1 MNGYVAFEGL
11 EGAGKSTVVVRL
23 AERFRR
29 EGHTVVTVREPGGTD
44 LGEGIR
50 SLLLDPRRAID
61 PWAEAALFAAS
72 RAQLAAEIVRPALA
86 SGAWVF
92 SDRTVYSSLAYQ
104 GGGRQ
109 LGIEEVRRLNAA
121 ALAGTWPDRVVLLRV
136 DASEGLRR
144 QDGEDRIG
152 REALD
157 FHLRVGKAFDELA
170 AADPDRFIVVDAHLG
185 LDDVV
190 DEVHDRL
197 RT

>member
-1 MNGYVAFEGL
+1 MSGYVAFEGL
-11 EGAGKSTVVVRL
+11 EGAGKSTVAARL

-50 SLLLDPRRAID
+50 SLLLDPRRAVD

-72 RAQLAAEIVRPALA
+72 RAQLAAEIVRPALE

-144 QDGEDRIG
+144 QDGDDRIG

-185 LDDVV
+185 LDEVV

-197 RT
+197 RP